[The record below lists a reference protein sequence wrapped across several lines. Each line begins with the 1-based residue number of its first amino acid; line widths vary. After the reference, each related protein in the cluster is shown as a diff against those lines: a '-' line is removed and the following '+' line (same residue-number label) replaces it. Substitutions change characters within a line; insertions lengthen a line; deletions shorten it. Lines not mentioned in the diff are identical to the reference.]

1 MKKGAMLALLGSA
14 SFVVF
19 LVATAPASLLAYA
32 LQRTTP
38 VQLQGV
44 SGSLWQGVAQRVET
58 PELQLGP
65 LHWRLHGWHLL
76 LGKVKLTL
84 EIPAGTPN
92 ISGKGVVAVSILPQQ
107 LSLAD
112 VSVQADAGW
121 VLTQAALPLAADG
134 RLDMQIETAEFRREE
149 LPYLK
154 GQLNWRQA
162 RVIYQQAYEL
172 GAYHV
177 VVRPQPETDPEY
189 LLGEVKDIDSPLQV
203 DGTIKIDKA
212 GDYKLTARLTT
223 APNAAEIF
231 RNTLLFL
238 GEPAADGSVTIER
251 NGNIFQDYGG

>member
-1 MKKGAMLALLGSA
+1 MKKGTMLALLGGV

-19 LVATAPASLLAYA
+19 LVATAPASLLAYT
-32 LQRTTP
+32 LHRTTP
-38 VQLQGV
+38 LQLQSV
-44 SGSLWQGVAQRVET
+44 SGSLWHGSAQRVVT

-92 ISGKGVVAVSILPQQ
+92 ISGKGEVAVSILRK

-121 VLTQAALPLAADG
+121 VFTQVALPLAADG
-134 RLDMQIETAEFRREE
+134 RLDLQIETAEFRQQE

-154 GQLNWRQA
+154 AQLDWQQA
-162 RVIYQQAYEL
+162 RIMYPQPYEL
-172 GAYHV
+172 GGYRV
-177 VVRPQPETDPEY
+177 VLHPEPETNPEY
-189 LLGEVKDIDSPLQV
+189 LLGEIKDLDSPLKI
-203 DGTIKIDKA
+203 DGTIKVDKV
-212 GDYKLTARLTT
+212 GDYKLNARLTT

-231 RNTLLFL
+231 RSTLRFL
-238 GEPAADGSVTIER
+238 SEPAADGSVTIER
-251 NGNIFQDYGG
+251 NGNIFQDYNE